1 MNGETI
7 ISWSVANWIT
17 VFLMAVLGFAML
29 GLGVK
34 LATSIRGGDNATT

>member
-7 ISWSVANWIT
+7 ISWSVANT
-17 VFLMAVLGFAML
+17 VTIVLMAILGFAIL

-34 LATSIRGGDNATT
+34 LATSIRGGNNATT